1 MQTRWFTGHDLF
13 NFCQV
18 LHPKMSFCMVCG
30 VVRWCCRV
38 CQSKNWVM
46 CTIWILWVLK
56 LWNAKITNWKKLHE
70 TFLNSQC
77 FFWIQKTAHI
87 YYCKIYSCMKLE
99 PQGAAQGTIRNMNDD
114 LLLNLLE
121 DRELSLLQNAT
132 AFVGFHFL
140 GVFSICHFESTLP
153 SLSASWVGSRQ
164 AWAVP
169 CRICSMVF
177 ASRMPPPLQEKMFVP
192 QWYFLFFIALLDFLQ
207 LRHLLIPWDRSRNHS
222 VWPWHHMGVSKNRDT
237 PNWMVYDEK
246 PIKMDALGVPLFRKH
261 PYFDPLEYVHHVF
274 FVRFQHRRTAAEIH
288 RCRKGQRT
296 DIKPPATKHSA
307 VSFDVFFFC
316 MFNLHFWQ
324 GRIGQNTVMRKMMM
338 PNSQKLVHKSFEARW
353 SCAVLFCSSG
363 SEAWDC
369 IRFANS
375 SNSTGIHLRHF
386 TQSLGSF
393 GNAPLNET
401 ICSVTRM
408 TSCIFV
414 VVWNCWHAMK
424 IQLSTRDFFE
434 GKRLA
439 SSRYA
444 QATCLF
450 QVWSGEEERHYARAV
465 FQGMAAMAI
474 PRENISAVLVGVC
487 LPRNLLRRRG
497 QSSSRPGRQCDRSE
511 TWKKFNAW
519 SRRMPV
525 PNGQHPADGR
535 CMLLKKGNPIK
546 VYSVGLNQW
555 TYLLAYHTHCA
566 AGFGI
571 STSKWGLGFSS

>member
-1 MQTRWFTGHDLF
+1 MFFRSTNRYGIRSCDWCEKIWFCGDKTWLWPQTEHTHMQTRWFTGHDLF

-70 TFLNSQC
+70 TLLNSQC

-237 PNWMVYDEK
+237 PNWMVYDGK

-307 VSFDVFFFC
+307 VSFDVFFFAC
-316 MFNLHFWQ
+316 SICIFDKDGL
-324 GRIGQNTVMRKMMM
+324 GKIR
-338 PNSQKLVHKSFEARW
+338 L
-353 SCAVLFCSSG
+353 CAKWWCQTLRN
-363 SEAWDC
+363 WC
-369 IRFANS
+369 IRVSKHSEVVRSFFVRQVLKREIVYDS
-375 SNSTGIHLRHF
+375 QTLPIPRVFISDISHKVLGVLGMLR
-386 TQSLGSF
+386 SM
-393 GNAPLNET
+393 
-401 ICSVTRM
+401 RR
-408 TSCIFV
+408 FV
-414 VVWNCWHAMK
+414 VWLAWHLAF
-424 IQLSTRDFFE
+424 SWWFE
-434 GKRLA
+434 TA
-439 SSRYA
+439 
-444 QATCLF
+444 
-450 QVWSGEEERHYARAV
+450 
-465 FQGMAAMAI
+465 GMPWKFNSVHVI
-474 PRENISAVLVGVC
+474 FLRENVL
-487 LPRNLLRRRG
+487 
-497 QSSSRPGRQCDRSE
+497 
-511 TWKKFNAW
+511 
-519 SRRMPV
+519 
-525 PNGQHPADGR
+525 HPAD
-535 CMLLKKGNPIK
+535 MLKQHAFFKCDQVKRSDITPEQFFKAWPPWPFREIHPLF
-546 VYSVGLNQW
+546 
-555 TYLLAYHTHCA
+555 LLET
-566 AGFGI
+566 
-571 STSKWGLGFSS
+571 ST